1 MFRTFTAP
9 LKAAE
14 QSLQLQPKVLK
25 TVTQRLGHKAVHRFQ
40 ADAERL
46 CEETRTLSE
55 RTWQDKG
62 GSYLVDWQNYVTDA
76 AQRGVLTFD
85 ALRQWSD
92 MNIRSQ
98 DKGAPPEHV
107 LKYDFEI
114 ALDGKELPEPC
125 NYLLLRIVAPQ
136 GVVTHAWK
144 RPYVII
150 DPRAGHGP
158 GIGGFKHDS
167 QVGVALADGHPV
179 YFVTFQ
185 QMPQPGQT
193 LARVTRAEAAF
204 LRHIAKS
211 HPDSPAPIVVG
222 NCQGGWATAILAAT
236 NPDLAGP
243 IVLNGAPMS
252 YWSGKLGQD
261 PMRYSAG
268 LQGGTWLAQMAADL
282 GGGIFDGVNLVGNFE
297 RLNPGKNYL
306 RKYYDLYAS
315 VDTGVERFLEFEQW
329 WGAFYCMTGEEIR
342 WIVENLF
349 VGNKLGN
356 NTAQLEPGL
365 PIDLKAIR
373 APIIC
378 FASHGDNIT
387 PVGQAL
393 NWIIDTYGDAH
404 EIEVLGQRI
413 LYLVHEDVGH
423 LGIFVSGKIAKRE
436 HTEMASALK
445 TIESLAP
452 GLYEIIIE
460 DVQGEGETKEFA
472 LSFARRSLED
482 VAAHSDPRR
491 EEPAFAAVARC
502 SEAITETYD
511 TTISPLLQTVMT
523 APLGKLARDLHPMRQ
538 KRRSFSSANPAMAAI
553 PSLAETTRQNRRKVR
568 TDNPFLLAEKLSVD
582 MAETSLNMIT
592 AWRESMQEIAFF
604 TLWGT
609 PAAIHYGAPRNI
621 HRPRKRPEDLV
632 SLPGVQAALARIDK
646 GGFAEGLL
654 RILILLANTRKD
666 VRQDR
671 LERSAQILADTH
683 PFDDMASE
691 DRVLMIQEQTLVV
704 EYGLEA
710 AIESLPLLLSRVEDR
725 NRALDTAR
733 YILGNESEMAAETHQ
748 MLERI
753 ETLLSAVQSEEVEV
767 SDQLKAGNGRNLA
780 SKAPKL
786 LKTWQ
791 LR

>member
-1 MFRTFTAP
+1 MSRTRTDNQEAIS
-9 LKAAE
+9 
-14 QSLQLQPKVLK
+14 QSLRLQPDALRAA
-25 TVTQRLGHKAVHRFQ
+25 TQRLGLKAMQRGW
-40 ADAERL
+40 ADTERIQG
-46 CEETRTLSE
+46 EGLSLIKRSWE
-55 RTWQDKG
+55 DKG
-62 GSYLVDWQNYVTDA
+62 GSLITDWHEYVTDA
-76 AQRGVLTFD
+76 VQRGILTLD

-92 MNIRSQ
+92 MNIQSQ
-98 DKGAPPEHV
+98 DRGAPPEHV

-114 ALDGKELPEPC
+114 ILEGKDLPEPC
-125 NYLLLRIVAPQ
+125 NYVLLRIVPPE
-136 GVVTHAWK
+136 GVVIREWK

-179 YFVTFQ
+179 YFVTFR

-204 LRHIAKS
+204 LRHIANT

-236 NPDLAGP
+236 NPDLTGP

-268 LQGGTWLAQMAADL
+268 VQGGTWLAQMASDL
-282 GGGIFDGVNLVGNFE
+282 GGGIFDGANLVGNFE
-297 RLNPGKNYL
+297 KLNPGRNYL

-315 VDTGVERFLEFEQW
+315 VDDDVEKFLEFEKW
-329 WGAFYCMTGEEIR
+329 WGAFYCMTGDEIR

-393 NWIIDTYGDAH
+393 NWIIDTYGDEH

-445 TIESLAP
+445 TIEALAP
-452 GLYEIIIE
+452 GLYEILIE
-460 DVQGEGETKEFA
+460 DVQGEGNAKEFA
-472 LSFARRSLED
+472 LSFARRSLVD
-482 VAAHSDPRR
+482 VASHSGQRR
-491 EEPAFAAVARC
+491 EEPAFAAVARY
-502 SEAITETYD
+502 SEAIAESYD
-511 TTISPLLQTVMT
+511 TTMSPLLQATVTEQM
-523 APLGKLARDLHPMRQ
+523 GELARDMHPMRQ
-538 KRRSFSSANPAMAAI
+538 RRRSFSSANPAMATI
-553 PSLAETTRQNRRKVR
+553 PTQADTTRRNRKKVSA
-568 TDNPFLLAEKLSVD
+568 DNPFLLAEQLIID
-582 MAETSLNMIT
+582 MAETNLNVMT
-592 AWRESMQEIAFF
+592 AWREATQEIAFF

-609 PAAIHYGAPRNI
+609 PMAINYGTPRDI
-621 HRPRKRPEDLV
+621 HRTHQRPEDLV
-632 SLPGVQAALARIDK
+632 SLPGVQNALARINE

-671 LERSAQILADTH
+671 LERSARILSETH
-683 PFDDMASE
+683 PFDEIPSD
-691 DRVLMIQEQTLVV
+691 DRVRMIQEQTLVV
-704 EYGLEA
+704 EYGGDA
-710 AIESLPLLLSRVEDR
+710 ALESLPRLLSNAE
-725 NRALDTAR
+725 NRCRAISTAR
-733 YILGNESEMAAETHQ
+733 YIIGDKSEMTAETRQ
-748 MLERI
+748 MIDHI
-753 ETLLSAVQSEEVEV
+753 ETLLTRGQSATAAQ
-767 SDQLKAGNGRNLA
+767 
-780 SKAPKL
+780 
-786 LKTWQ
+786 
-791 LR
+791 